1 MTLRGTSYA
10 VAAMTARGDDAG
22 AWEYVDRAR
31 ASSERGEIVLRER
44 RAVDTEA
51 DGGPEILELR
61 VNGVFVM
68 DTVETGTERALAT
81 AALAQL
87 EEPRA
92 VLVGGLGLGFTAH
105 EVLSDRRVER
115 LVVAEVE
122 EDLVGWLRDG
132 TVPHGPGFL
141 ADERLTVVV
150 ADVRQ
155 VVAEAAPG
163 TYDLVL
169 LDVDNGP
176 GFLVHDDNAEVYEP
190 AFLRTVADALRPGGA
205 VAIWSAAEALALH
218 EALTEVFGHAAPLP
232 LEVRLQ
238 GRDEQ
243 YWLYLAHL

>member
-1 MTLRGTSYA
+1 MTLRRTSYA

-31 ASSERGEIVLRER
+31 AMSERGEIVLRER
-44 RAVDTEA
+44 RAVDAEA

-68 DTVETGTERALAT
+68 DSVETGTERALAT

-115 LVVAEVE
+115 LVVVE
-122 EDLVGWLRDG
+122 IEEELVAWMRAG
-132 TVPHGPGFL
+132 TVPHGPGYL

-150 ADVRQ
+150 ADIRQ
-155 VVAEAAPG
+155 AVAEVAPE

-176 GFLVHDDNAEVYEP
+176 GFLVYDENANVYRPEFLSEVHR
-190 AFLRTVADALRPGGA
+190 LLRPGGA
-205 VAIWSAAEALALH
+205 VAIWSATAAPDLQDAI
-218 EALTEVFGHAAPLP
+218 TQTFGHATPIPLD
-232 LEVRLQ
+232 VRLQ

-243 YWLYLAHL
+243 YWLYLAHR